1 MSTTVK
7 FSVLFGM
14 LLLCGMAAAVVMGRR
29 GHHPFTWGVLGTAF
43 GPLVIPVAI
52 QSVRRERLVHL
63 PEPPSDGP
71 LSGGDVLVGVDG
83 SAEATAALLTVV
95 DLLGPGLRRLTLAT
109 VIDYDTAVS
118 QGPWQERH
126 DAEAELDRAADLV
139 GEALGRRPDTIVL
152 AGRPAEALVR
162 HATEGGY
169 RFLAIGSRGRG
180 ASRLL
185 LGSVAS
191 QLARHTRIPVLIV
204 GGGARTPGPSP
215 LTAPVAAPASK
226 TRG

>member
-1 MSTTVK
+1 MSTTAK
-7 FSVLFGM
+7 LSLLFG
-14 LLLCGMAAAVVMGRR
+14 LLLVFGVATAVVMGRR

-52 QSVRRERLVHL
+52 QSVRRERLVRL
-63 PEPPSDGP
+63 PEPPSGGS

-95 DLLGPGLRRLTLAT
+95 ELLGPGLRRLTVAT
-109 VIDYDTAVS
+109 VIDYDTALA
-118 QGPWQERH
+118 QGPWQEREH
-126 DAEAELDRAADLV
+126 AEAELDRAAGLV
-139 GEALGRRPDTIVL
+139 DEALGRRPDTIVL

-191 QLARHTRIPVLIV
+191 QLARHTEIPVLIV
-204 GGGARTPGPSP
+204 GGGRHTPGPSP

-226 TRG
+226 TTG